1 MRSMLAVNFLMRR
14 LVQGVVII
22 FLVSMLIFTL
32 LRVVPGDPVR
42 LMAGGM
48 APEALIEKIAADM
61 GLRDPI
67 LVQFGRYMAGVVRG
81 DLGQSFVRP
90 ANGAATGGSTFNDTT
105 RGERAE
111 VFTLIFEALP
121 MTLQLAGVT
130 LVIALVFSGIV
141 GIAGGLAPG
150 RWPDKVAFYVSSIF
164 ISLPNFWLGIVLA
177 LLFSVKLGWL
187 PAIGYQGFSY
197 TILPAI
203 VLAVELSPVLIRT
216 LVSSVA
222 AQMMEPYV
230 SVGRVRGL
238 SRSRIIAGHALRNAS
253 VPLLNLL
260 GVQFSS
266 LLGGVIIVEYIFDYP
281 GLGLLTINA
290 VLQRDFPLIQGIAI
304 VTSTIFV
311 VINIL
316 VDLAATTIDPRLEY

>member
-1 MRSMLAVNFLMRR
+1 MFAINFLMRR
-14 LVQGVVII
+14 LFQGVIII
-22 FLVSMLIFTL
+22 FLVSLLIFTL

-48 APEALIEKIAADM
+48 APEALIEKIATDM

-67 LVQFGRYMAGVVRG
+67 PVQFGRYMNGVVRG

-90 ANGAATGGSTFNDTT
+90 ANGASTGGATFNDTT
-105 RGERAE
+105 RGERAK
-111 VFTLIFEALP
+111 VFDLVFDALP
-121 MTLQLAGVT
+121 MTLQLAAVT
-130 LVIALVFSGIV
+130 LVIALIFSAIV
-141 GIAGGLAPG
+141 GIAGGLSIG
-150 RWPDKVAFYVSSIF
+150 RWPDKLAFYISSVF
-164 ISLPNFWLGIVLA
+164 ISLPNFWLSIVLA

-187 PAIGYQGFSY
+187 PAIGYQGFAY

-216 LVSSVA
+216 LVSSVSG
-222 AQMMEPYV
+222 QMMEPYV

-238 SRSRIIAGHALRNAS
+238 SKARIISNHALRNAS

-260 GVQFSS
+260 GVQFSG

-304 VTSTIFV
+304 VTSAIFV
-311 VINIL
+311 LINII
-316 VDLAATTIDPRLEY
+316 VDLVATTIDPRLEY

>member
-1 MRSMLAVNFLMRR
+1 MFAVNFLMRR
-14 LVQGVVII
+14 LFQGVIII
-22 FLVSMLIFTL
+22 FLVSLLIFTL

-48 APEALIEKIAADM
+48 APEALIEKIATDM

-67 LVQFGRYMAGVVRG
+67 PVQFGRYMSGVVRG

-90 ANGAATGGSTFNDTT
+90 ANGASTGGATFNDTT
-105 RGERAE
+105 RGERAK
-111 VFTLIFEALP
+111 VFDLIFDALP
-121 MTLQLAGVT
+121 MTLQLAAVT
-130 LVIALVFSGIV
+130 LVIALIFSAIV
-141 GIAGGLAPG
+141 GIAGGLSIG
-150 RWPDKVAFYVSSIF
+150 RWPDKLAFYISSVF

-187 PAIGYQGFSY
+187 PAIGYQCFAY

-216 LVSSVA
+216 LVSSVSG
-222 AQMMEPYV
+222 QMMEPYV

-238 SRSRIIAGHALRNAS
+238 SKARIISNHALRNAS

-260 GVQFSS
+260 GVQFSG

-304 VTSTIFV
+304 VTSAIFV
-311 VINIL
+311 LINII
-316 VDLAATTIDPRLEY
+316 VDLVATTIDPRLEY

>member
-1 MRSMLAVNFLMRR
+1 MFVLSFLARR
-14 LVQGVVII
+14 LAQGAVII
-22 FLVSMLIFTL
+22 FLVSALIFTL

-48 APEALIEKIAADM
+48 APEALIEEIATQM

-67 LVQFGRYMAGVVRG
+67 PVQFVRYMGKVVQG

-90 ANGAATGGSTFNDTT
+90 ANGASTGGTSFDDTT
-105 RGERAE
+105 RGERAG
-111 VFTLIFEALP
+111 VADLIFEALP
-121 MTLQLAGVT
+121 MTLQLAA
-130 LVIALVFSGIV
+130 LALLFALVFSCLLWV
-141 GIAGGLAPG
+141 AAGLRPGGFSDKLAFA
-150 RWPDKVAFYVSSIF
+150 VYSVF

-177 LLFSVKLGWL
+177 LLLSVKLGWL
-187 PAIGYQGFSY
+187 PAIGYGGFAY

-216 LVSSVA
+216 LSSSVA
-222 AQMMEPYV
+222 AQMGESYV
-230 SVGRVRGL
+230 AVGHVRGL
-238 SRSRIIAGHALRNAS
+238 SRPRIVAHHALRNAS

-304 VTSTIFV
+304 VTSAIFV
-311 VINIL
+311 LINIL
-316 VDLAATTIDPRLEY
+316 VDLAATSIDPRLEY

>member
-1 MRSMLAVNFLMRR
+1 MFAVNFLMRR
-14 LVQGVVII
+14 LFQGVIII
-22 FLVSMLIFTL
+22 FLVSLLIFTL

-48 APEALIEKIAADM
+48 APEALIEKIATDM

-67 LVQFGRYMAGVVRG
+67 PVQFGRYMSGVVRG

-90 ANGAATGGSTFNDTT
+90 ANGASTGGATFNDTT
-105 RGERAE
+105 RGERAK
-111 VFTLIFEALP
+111 VFDLIFDALP
-121 MTLQLAGVT
+121 MTLQLAAVT
-130 LVIALVFSGIV
+130 LVIALIFSAIV
-141 GIAGGLAPG
+141 GIAGGLSIG
-150 RWPDKVAFYVSSIF
+150 RWPDKLAFYISSVF

-187 PAIGYQGFSY
+187 PAIGYQGFTY

-216 LVSSVA
+216 LVSSVSG
-222 AQMMEPYV
+222 QMMEPYV

-238 SRSRIIAGHALRNAS
+238 SKARIISNHALRNAS

-260 GVQFSS
+260 GVQFSG

-304 VTSTIFV
+304 VTSAIFV
-311 VINIL
+311 LINII
-316 VDLAATTIDPRLEY
+316 VDLVATTIDPRLEY

>member
-1 MRSMLAVNFLMRR
+1 MFAVNFLMRR
-14 LVQGVVII
+14 LFQGVIII
-22 FLVSMLIFTL
+22 FLVSLLIFTL

-48 APEALIEKIAADM
+48 APEALIEKIATDM

-67 LVQFGRYMAGVVRG
+67 PVQFGRYMSGVVRG

-90 ANGAATGGSTFNDTT
+90 ANGASTGGATFNDTT
-105 RGERAE
+105 RGERAK
-111 VFTLIFEALP
+111 VFDLIFDALP
-121 MTLQLAGVT
+121 MTLQLAAVT
-130 LVIALVFSGIV
+130 LVIALIFSAIV
-141 GIAGGLAPG
+141 GIAGGLSIG
-150 RWPDKVAFYVSSIF
+150 RWPDKLAFYISSVF

-187 PAIGYQGFSY
+187 PAIGYQGFAY

-216 LVSSVA
+216 LVSSVSG
-222 AQMMEPYV
+222 QMMEPYV

-238 SRSRIIAGHALRNAS
+238 SKARIISNHALRNAS

-260 GVQFSS
+260 GVQFSG
-266 LLGGVIIVEYIFDYP
+266 LLGGVIIVEYIFD
-281 GLGLLTINA
+281 
-290 VLQRDFPLIQGIAI
+290 
-304 VTSTIFV
+304 
-311 VINIL
+311 
-316 VDLAATTIDPRLEY
+316 

>member
-1 MRSMLAVNFLMRR
+1 MFVLSFLTRR
-14 LVQGVVII
+14 LAQGAVIV
-22 FLVSMLIFTL
+22 FLVSLLIFTL

-48 APEALIEKIAADM
+48 APEALIEQIATRM

-67 LVQFGRYMAGVVRG
+67 PVQFGRYIGHVVQG

-90 ANGAATGGSTFNDTT
+90 ANGAATGGANFNDAT

-111 VFTLIFEALP
+111 VIRLILDALP
-121 MTLQLAGVT
+121 MTLQLAA
-130 LVIALVFSGIV
+130 LALAFALVFSGLL
-141 GIAGGLAPG
+141 GIAAGLHPGGIAD
-150 RWPDKVAFYVSSIF
+150 RVAFAVSSVF

-177 LLFSVKLGWL
+177 LLLSVKLGWL
-187 PAIGYQGFSY
+187 PAIGYGGFSY
-197 TILPAI
+197 TVLPAL

-216 LVSSVA
+216 LSGAVA
-222 AQMMEPYV
+222 
-230 SVGRVRGL
+230 VGHVRGL
-238 SRSRIIAGHALRNAS
+238 SRPRIVAAHALRNAS

-304 VTSTIFV
+304 VTSAIFV
-311 VINIL
+311 LINIL
-316 VDLAATTIDPRLEY
+316 VDLAATTIDPRLAY